1 MSVGGRQKISSLVC
15 WISATLSTTITST
28 TLFLKSETTERLS
41 TSPANTET
49 PTNYYIMVT
58 LFLLRYYMK
67 QNGDPFSEYS
77 SAQLDCFKFALKCQT
92 SRNLISEVLMS
103 T

>member
-1 MSVGGRQKISSLVC
+1 MSVDDRQKISSLVC
-15 WISATLSTTITST
+15 WISATFRSTITST

-41 TSPANTET
+41 TSPANTEI
-49 PTNYYIMVT
+49 PANYYIMVT

-67 QNGDPFSEYS
+67 QNGDPFSENS
-77 SAQLDCFKFALKCQT
+77 SAQQDCFKFALRCQR
-92 SRNLISEVLMS
+92 SHNLILEVLMS